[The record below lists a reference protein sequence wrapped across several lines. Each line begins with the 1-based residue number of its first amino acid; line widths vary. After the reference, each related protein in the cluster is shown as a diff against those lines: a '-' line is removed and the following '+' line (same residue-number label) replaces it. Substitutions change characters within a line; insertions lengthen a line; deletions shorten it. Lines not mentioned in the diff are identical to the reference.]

1 MTERKTKPEFGNLYI
16 KSRTSNIERA
26 FIFFEPLYFFVTFG
40 VTTEIQNKN
49 EKQVACY
56 VNLDGVETFSDT

>member
-16 KSRTSNIERA
+16 KSRASNIERA